1 MMPADIEQGIAK
13 DAQENLDGLDVVNVP
28 TYGGSA
34 PWYVGQTTE
43 GLLEGVIRYQMYL
56 EDSVAHDPEPTSRL
70 TGSRTA
76 ITPRRSNTRTL
87 IPVRRCLRWLW
98 R

>member
-1 MMPADIEQGIAK
+1 VSACHPVRFSPWSRAAATETDTQTPPPSMMPADIAQGIAK

-43 GLLEGVIRYQMYL
+43 GLLEGVIRYQI
-56 EDSVAHDPEPTSRL
+56 S
-70 TGSRTA
+70 
-76 ITPRRSNTRTL
+76 I
-87 IPVRRCLRWLW
+87 
-98 R
+98 

>member
-1 MMPADIEQGIAK
+1 MMPADIAQGIAK

-43 GLLEGVIRYQMYL
+43 GLLEGVIRYQMY
-56 EDSVAHDPEPTSRL
+56 EDWSRTTLSPTSRL